1 MDTKKRI
8 QEIAKEYNLELI
20 ATTTANNG
28 YPQEIKRALIGFTS
42 YEQAE
47 MVAER
52 YGKELGLVF
61 DCFTKCDG
69 WTFWSRDKKP
79 ALPYTPYDMVA
90 EVDRMGFD
98 VIEKMDKHQFQEEE
112 GHYENWQET
121 YDWVKS
127 MKDDEVLIFD
137 RNNDQVVAVVK
148 RYAMDFT
155 DYDTHHYAIGLLC
168 DEEYDM
174 ELDRGHYRLT
184 TI

>member
-28 YPQEIKRALIGFTS
+28 YPQELKRALIGFTS

-69 WTFWSRDKKP
+69 WTFW
-79 ALPYTPYDMVA
+79 
-90 EVDRMGFD
+90 
-98 VIEKMDKHQFQEEE
+98 
-112 GHYENWQET
+112 
-121 YDWVKS
+121 
-127 MKDDEVLIFD
+127 
-137 RNNDQVVAVVK
+137 
-148 RYAMDFT
+148 
-155 DYDTHHYAIGLLC
+155 
-168 DEEYDM
+168 
-174 ELDRGHYRLT
+174 
-184 TI
+184 

>member
-28 YPQEIKRALIGFTS
+28 YPQELKRALIGFTS

-79 ALPYTPYDMVA
+79 ALPYTPYDM
-90 EVDRMGFD
+90 
-98 VIEKMDKHQFQEEE
+98 
-112 GHYENWQET
+112 
-121 YDWVKS
+121 VKS